1 MPDYKTMYLQLF
13 NRVSDAV
20 NALEAMNYGQA
31 KKLLIRAQQEAEE
44 LYLTETAAH
53 K

>member
-1 MPDYKTMYLQLF
+1 MPDYKTMYLHLF

-20 NALEAMNYGQA
+20 NALESMNLGQA
-31 KKLLIRAQQEAEE
+31 KEIQIHAQQESEE
-44 LYLTETAAH
+44 LYVDASEQ

>member
-1 MPDYKTMYLQLF
+1 MEDYKTMYLHLF

-31 KKLLIRAQQEAEE
+31 KELLMRVFLLLCAD
-44 LYLTETAAH
+44 ETFKAL
-53 K
+53 

>member
-1 MPDYKTMYLQLF
+1 MEDYKTMYLHLF
-13 NRVSDAV
+13 NRVSVAV

-31 KKLLIRAQQEAEE
+31 KELLIHAQQEAEE
-44 LYLTETAAH
+44 LYLTETSAH

>member
-1 MPDYKTMYLQLF
+1 MPDYKTMYLHLF

-20 NALEAMNYGQA
+20 NALEAMNLGQA
-31 KKLLIRAQQEAEE
+31 KEIQIHAQQESEE
-44 LYLTETAAH
+44 LYVDASEQ